1 MSYFHLLKFFKS
13 EEDKQLQDELNMVME
28 RLMENDSSL
37 WMPSLEIMRTLI
49 CAATTSMTSVPKPLK
64 FLRPH
69 YSNLKTVVEKITDP
83 NPKALCADIISVLA
97 MTNTEGT
104 ECLQF
109 RMMGSKEGLVEWGH
123 EYVR

>member
-1 MSYFHLLKFFKS
+1 
-13 EEDKQLQDELNMVME
+13 MVME
-28 RLMENDSSL
+28 RLMENDSTL

-69 YSNLKTVVEKITDP
+69 YGNLKTVVEKITDL
-83 NPKALCADIISVLA
+83 NAKALCADIISVLA

-104 ECLQF
+104 ECLQY
-109 RMMGSKEGLVEWGH
+109 RLMGSKQGLVEWGH
-123 EYVR
+123 EYVRYMGSFIYFKYE

>member
-1 MSYFHLLKFFKS
+1 MII
-13 EEDKQLQDELNMVME
+13 E
-28 RLMENDSSL
+28 RLIENDSTL

-69 YSNLKTVVEKITDP
+69 YASLKQIVDKIEE
-83 NPKALCADIISVLA
+83 PKAKSLCADIISVLA

-104 ECLQF
+104 ECLQY
-109 RMMGSKEGLVEWGH
+109 RLMGSKDGLVEWGH

>member
-1 MSYFHLLKFFKS
+1 MQS
-13 EEDKQLQDELNMVME
+13 EEDKQLQDELNMVIE
-28 RLMENDSSL
+28 RLMENDTTL

-69 YSNLKTVVEKITDP
+69 YAVLKTIVEKIIDP
-83 NPKALCADIISVLA
+83 NTKALCADIISVLA

-104 ECLQF
+104 ECLQY
-109 RMMGSKEGLVEWGH
+109 RLMGSKEGLVEWGH

>member
-1 MSYFHLLKFFKS
+1 
-13 EEDKQLQDELNMVME
+13 MVME
-28 RLMENDSSL
+28 RLLENDASL

-69 YSNLKTVVEKITDP
+69 YSSLKTIVGKITDP
-83 NPKALCADIISVLA
+83 SPRALCADIISVLA

-104 ECLQF
+104 ECLQY
-109 RMMGSKEGLVEWGH
+109 RLMGSKEGLVEWGH

>member
-1 MSYFHLLKFFKS
+1 
-13 EEDKQLQDELNMVME
+13 MVIE
-28 RLMENDSSL
+28 RLMENDATL

-69 YSNLKTVVEKITDP
+69 YAVLKTIVEKITDP
-83 NPKALCADIISVLA
+83 NTKALCADIISVLA

-104 ECLQF
+104 ECLQY
-109 RMMGSKEGLVEWGH
+109 RLIGSKEGLVEWGH

>member
-1 MSYFHLLKFFKS
+1 MFYVNFQS
-13 EEDKQLQDELNMVME
+13 EEDKQLQDELNMIIE
-28 RLMENDSSL
+28 RLMENDSTL

-69 YSNLKTVVEKITDP
+69 YASLKQIVEKIEE
-83 NPKALCADIISVLA
+83 PKAKSLWADIISVLA

-104 ECLQF
+104 ECLQY
-109 RMMGSKEGLVEWGH
+109 RMMGSKDGLVEWGH

>member
-1 MSYFHLLKFFKS
+1 
-13 EEDKQLQDELNMVME
+13 MVME
-28 RLMENDSSL
+28 RLMENDSNL
-37 WMPSLEIMRTLI
+37 WKPSLEVMRTLI

-69 YSNLKTVVEKITDP
+69 YANLKAVYEKITDP
-83 NPKALCADIISVLA
+83 GIKELCADIVSVLA

-104 ECLQF
+104 ECLQY
-109 RMMGSKEGLVEWGH
+109 RLLGSKQGLVEWGH

>member
-1 MSYFHLLKFFKS
+1 MSYFHLLKFSKS